1 MGGNKMWVPTSHWGM
16 GALTLY
22 CMHFGVS
29 SRGCIWRAVTTPYW
43 GMESL
48 TSHGKVLGSLLSTL
62 CAESV
67 SVGVVARREVSS
79 LRLAEPYIGL
89 SWPRLSLFPPLCPHF
104 HPLVCLDFPSV
115 INRFSDEGLSSGTE
129 GCQKCE
135 GAVKFCHF
143 LFVFLIINSLIPPI
157 SLFL

>member
-1 MGGNKMWVPTSHWGM
+1 MWVPTSHWGM

-29 SRGCIWRAVTTPYW
+29 SRRCIRRAVTTPYW

-67 SVGVVARREVSS
+67 NVGVLSTLCTESVSVGVVVRREVSS
-79 LRLAEPYIGL
+79 RRLAGLYIAAMKTFSVQNVPL
-89 SWPRLSLFPPLCPHF
+89 LTSSVLVSTLCPRF
-104 HPLVCLDFPSV
+104 HPLVLWISPS
-115 INRFSDEGLSSGTE
+115 
-129 GCQKCE
+129 
-135 GAVKFCHF
+135 
-143 LFVFLIINSLIPPI
+143 
-157 SLFL
+157 

>member
-29 SRGCIWRAVTTPYW
+29 SQQCIRRAVTTPYW

-62 CAESV
+62 CTESV
-67 SVGVVARREVSS
+67 SVGVVVRREVCSH
-79 LRLAEPYIGL
+79 RFAEPYIGL
-89 SWPRLSLFPPLCPHF
+89 S
-104 HPLVCLDFPSV
+104 
-115 INRFSDEGLSSGTE
+115 
-129 GCQKCE
+129 
-135 GAVKFCHF
+135 
-143 LFVFLIINSLIPPI
+143 
-157 SLFL
+157 